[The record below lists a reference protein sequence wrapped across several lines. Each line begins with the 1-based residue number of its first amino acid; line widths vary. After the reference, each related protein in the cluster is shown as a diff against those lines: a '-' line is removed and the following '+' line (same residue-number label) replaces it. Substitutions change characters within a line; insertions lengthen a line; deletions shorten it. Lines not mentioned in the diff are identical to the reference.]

1 MICPGPCLQVL
12 DRAARRSSL
21 PFQSQNS
28 SGPYKRGRFFL
39 SGNAYRRR
47 PGAGLMSIPDTGRI
61 PVCETEPGSE
71 HMSEITLANAEAII
85 DAIFEAAVEK
95 QWKPMAVAV
104 TNQGGNVIV
113 FKKQDDSSMLRFEM
127 ASGKCYGALALGRS
141 TSLVRLRAEQRPL
154 FMDYLFKASDGKIF
168 AEDGGMLVRNKE
180 GALLG
185 AVGVTGERPERDEE
199 LAALGIR
206 AAGFLTDDD
215 AAGLGHHIRLDN

>member
-1 MICPGPCLQVL
+1 
-12 DRAARRSSL
+12 
-21 PFQSQNS
+21 
-28 SGPYKRGRFFL
+28 
-39 SGNAYRRR
+39 
-47 PGAGLMSIPDTGRI
+47 
-61 PVCETEPGSE
+61 
-71 HMSEITLANAEAII
+71 MSEITLANAEAII

-168 AEDGGMLVRNKE
+168 AEDGGMLVRDRE

-199 LAALGIR
+199 LAAHGIR